1 MILLH
6 PNPLGVYDV
15 SLWGSPL
22 LDWTLD
28 MRRTAPAG
36 DSSKQWSAKRAGLE
50 RLSGR
55 RVCGSVG
62 AGLAPRSSA
71 AARSLAGPRSSA
83 ARGSSAGSW
92 LSEGSYLSAGPCP
105 SAEVLAVSTGAFGWG
120 SVLWGLVVSGSAA
133 RQAACSRERSAR
145 GSAGRALGRAAR
157 SGQRGASTSGPPSAR
172 RSRP

>member
-28 MRRTAPAG
+28 MRRTAPVR

-71 AARSLAGPRSSA
+71 AARSLAGPRSSK
-83 ARGSSAGSW
+83 ARGSSAGPC
-92 LSEGSYLSAGPCP
+92 LSAGPGS
-105 SAEVLAVSTGAFGWG
+105 SAEVLALSTGAFGRGRALRGPVVGG
-120 SVLWGLVVSGSAA
+120 SVG
-133 RQAACSRERSAR
+133 RQTACRRERSAR

-157 SGQRGASTSGPPSAR
+157 SGQRGASTSGPPPAR
-172 RSRP
+172 CSRP